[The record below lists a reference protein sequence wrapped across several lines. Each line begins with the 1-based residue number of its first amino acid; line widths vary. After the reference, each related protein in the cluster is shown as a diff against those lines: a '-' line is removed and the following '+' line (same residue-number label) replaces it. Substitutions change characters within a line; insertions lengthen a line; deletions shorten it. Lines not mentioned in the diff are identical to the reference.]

1 MWQSCYSNLV
11 STFDPVK
18 KNYPK
23 LGNRQ
28 KLLLGVLLIKVKQA
42 CLTWG
47 LPGFPVGC
55 VPSFDVLFIV
65 ALGIL

>member
-18 KNYPK
+18 NDPK

-28 KLLLGVLLIKVKQA
+28 KLLPGVLLIKVKQA
-42 CLTWG
+42 YLTWG
-47 LPGFPVGC
+47 LPGFPVGR